1 VADVTP
7 PGERAAR
14 FGLIGAGFGIG
25 FVLGPALG
33 GLTSI
38 AMRRLPRYRRSA
50 DMIAAFGCR
59 HRDCVG
65 APIFVPGQA
74 LVGMHSHQQI
84 AALMFNRQ
92 LSGGLGKFT

>member
-25 FVLGPALG
+25 FVLGPALR

-74 LVGMHSHQQI
+74 LVRMHSHQQI

-92 LSGGLGKFT
+92 LSGGLGEFT